1 MKRVKHLHVIVAALL
16 GIGVFLFWWLWH
28 PEALSFQEQNQ
39 LFLWTGD
46 YLWQRLG
53 VAGGLADWLGEFV
66 VQFFYVEW
74 LGALVMAVLFVLMMQ
89 MGRMI
94 FARTG
99 QGKEPSFLRSLLS
112 LLFSFAPP
120 LFFLWLM
127 GDENVLVALPV
138 AFTLL
143 LAAVALLR
151 RVRFWWWLPIVAALY
166 WSVGTQ
172 WTTYYRIPQ
181 HGPVLEGW
189 NAEKW
194 ELLKQD
200 YLIRHERWDE
210 LLQRAA
216 KREVQTPFWS
226 NSVNLALAM
235 KGQLADRQFDFWQS
249 GEDALLMPMVRDNI
263 SNLPTMEAFW
273 HLGMVNSALRYAS
286 DLQESILNA
295 RKSGRLEQRIVECL
309 LVNGNDTIAHKHLQ
323 LLKKSLFYRSW
334 AKNLELAIALDS
346 GAVANATLH
355 TLPSTLKEK
364 RQLRYKE
371 NFLYSYLEIDKML
384 GLLFQNNTQNKM
396 ALEYF
401 LGQLLLKGDAQTF
414 MQALP
419 WAQQYGG
426 YSVMPMTYQDA
437 VSCMRSRQVPDTPYG
452 RYIKRKMGGQQ
463 R

>member
-1 MKRVKHLHVIVAALL
+1 MRKRKVPVRSVKCVHVIAPALL

-46 YLWQRLG
+46 YFWQRVS

-74 LGALVMAVLFVLMMQ
+74 FGALLMAMLFVLMQQ
-89 MGRMI
+89 MGRMTFTSNHSHLSI
-94 FARTG
+94 LH
-99 QGKEPSFLRSLLS
+99 SSLS
-112 LLFSFAPP
+112 LLPP

-127 GDENVLVALPV
+127 GDENVLVSLPV

-143 LAAVALLR
+143 LAAVVLLR
-151 RVRFWWWLPIVAALY
+151 RVRFWWWLPVVAVLY

-172 WTTYYRIPQ
+172 WNTYYRIPQ

-200 YLIRHERWDE
+200 YLIRNGRWDE

-216 KREVQTPFWS
+216 EHEVHTSFWS

-235 KGQLADRQFDFWQS
+235 QGQLADRQFDFWQS

-295 RKSGRLEQRIVECL
+295 RKSGRLEKRIVECL
-309 LVNGNDTIAHKHLQ
+309 LVNGNDTIARKHLA
-323 LLKKSLFYRSW
+323 LLKKSLFYSSW
-334 AKNLELAIALDS
+334 AFRVEIGDW
-346 GAVANATLH
+346 
-355 TLPSTLKEK
+355 KEK
-364 RQLRYKE
+364 CQLRYKE
-371 NFLYSYLEIDKML
+371 NFLYSYPEIDKML
-384 GLLFQNNTQNKM
+384 GILFQNNTKNKM

-426 YSVMPMTYQDA
+426 YRVMPMVYQDA
-437 VSCMRSRQVPDTPYG
+437 VSCMQSRSVPDTPYG
-452 RYIKRKMGGQQ
+452 KYIKRKMGGGQ
-463 R
+463 